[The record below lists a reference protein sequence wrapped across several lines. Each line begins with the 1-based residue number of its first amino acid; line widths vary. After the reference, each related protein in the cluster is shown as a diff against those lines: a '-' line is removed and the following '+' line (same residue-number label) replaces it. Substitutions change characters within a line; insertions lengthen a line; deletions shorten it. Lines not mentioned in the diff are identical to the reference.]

1 MTTGVRR
8 RLGVEERRQQLIGV
22 ALELFSR
29 RSPDEVSIDEIASAA
44 GISRPL
50 VYHYFPGKL
59 SLYEA
64 ALKRASDDLAARFV
78 EPHEGPLGARLLRVM
93 RRFFDFVDEHGPG
106 FSALMR
112 GGPAVGSSTT
122 NALIDSVRQAAYVQI
137 LSHLGVTDPPARLEL
152 VVRSWISLA
161 ESTALIWLDGRRIPR
176 AELEVQLVHDFAAL
190 TAVSAAHDAE
200 MAALLRASPRW
211 PRTAASDGGRRA
223 RCPRWPAGP
232 AHGGPYDGLDLLRLG
247 GHGQIG
253 VAARFQFRHRSPGR
267 GRGGGEVHDGQRGH
281 GGRARTRRHSSKP
294 LMSGRPTSTRAT
306 SGRVPSRSRTSSS
319 TSASPPLATGTTWW
333 PARASTAPMAYRLAA
348 TSSTTS
354 TVVPEVCCVPLPYIS
369 TAPRAYV
376 GGQTAGRGLRHPT

>member
-1 MTTGVRR
+1 M
-8 RLGVEERRQQLIGV
+8 GVEERRQQLIGV

-64 ALKRASDDLAARFV
+64 ALKRASDDLAGRFA

-122 NALIDSVRQAAYVQI
+122 NALIDSVRQAAYDQI
-137 LSHLGVTDPPARLEL
+137 LSHLGVEEPPARLEL

-176 AELEVQLVHDFAAL
+176 AELEVQLVHDFGAL
-190 TAVSAAHDAE
+190 VAVSAAHDEE
-200 MAALLRASPRW
+200 MGALMRQVFKDEPA
-211 PRTAASDGGRRA
+211 DG
-223 RCPRWPAGP
+223 PF
-232 AHGGPYDGLDLLRLG
+232 LDLVGRL
-247 GHGQIG
+247 
-253 VAARFQFRHRSPGR
+253 VA
-267 GRGGGEVHDGQRGH
+267 
-281 GGRARTRRHSSKP
+281 
-294 LMSGRPTSTRAT
+294 L
-306 SGRVPSRSRTSSS
+306 
-319 TSASPPLATGTTWW
+319 AS
-333 PARASTAPMAYRLAA
+333 
-348 TSSTTS
+348 
-354 TVVPEVCCVPLPYIS
+354 
-369 TAPRAYV
+369 
-376 GGQTAGRGLRHPT
+376 